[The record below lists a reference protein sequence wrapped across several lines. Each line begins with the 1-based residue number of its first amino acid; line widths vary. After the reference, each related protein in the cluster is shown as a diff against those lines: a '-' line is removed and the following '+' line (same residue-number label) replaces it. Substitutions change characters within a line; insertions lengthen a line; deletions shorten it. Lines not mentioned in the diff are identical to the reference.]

1 MEDRAFQAEKSMDK
15 GFDREQG
22 EETEARVTGA
32 RIPSSSG
39 SNQTSPLLPRPS
51 SQKDRIWDSGAL

>member
-1 MEDRAFQAEKSMDK
+1 MEDRAFQAENSMDR
-15 GFDREQG
+15 GPDREQG

-39 SNQTSPLLPRPS
+39 SNQTSPLSPRSS
-51 SQKDRIWDSGAL
+51 SQKDRT